1 MKIIKFNGI
10 FMEKK
15 IKDTENSNIIYG
27 VDVSKKVTPIMVRD
41 AIIKCFYEAH
51 NDVLEL
57 AKENFGNPSK
67 KRFEEMKKSHVKE
80 LISDIFE
87 WIGGDFNNPTKISL
101 FKVIEILRRFASIY
115 RGEEIIKKHFTD
127 ILLLIERL

>member
-1 MKIIKFNGI
+1 MG
-10 FMEKK
+10 KK

-27 VDVSKKVTPIMVRD
+27 VDVSKKVTPIIVRD
-41 AIIKCFYEAH
+41 AIVQCFYEAH
-51 NDVLEL
+51 RNVLDL
-57 AKENFGNPSK
+57 SKENFGNPPK
-67 KRFEEMKKSHVKE
+67 KKFEEMKKSHVRD

-87 WIGGDFNNPTKISL
+87 WTGGDFKNPTKKSL

-115 RGEEIIKKHFTD
+115 RRQELIKMHFTE